1 MLVEDHPVLRNGLEA
16 LLSSEGFSV
25 VASTASAGEALEL
38 LDSAAPDLALVDI
51 FLGAGGNGIDL
62 AREIGARRP
71 EVAVVFYT
79 GHEDRDL
86 ALASLGAGA
95 RGYVVKDHP
104 PQELVRALR
113 LVAAGGTYVDSRL
126 GPMATVREA

>member
-16 LLSSEGFSV
+16 LLSAEGFSV
-25 VASTASAGEALEL
+25 VASTASADEALDL
-38 LDSAAPDLALVDI
+38 LDGAAPDIALVDI
-51 FLGAGGNGIDL
+51 FLGEGGNGIDL
-62 AREIGARRP
+62 ARAIGARRP

-79 GHEDRDL
+79 GHEDREL
-86 ALASLGAGA
+86 AVASLDTGA

-113 LVAAGGTYVDSRL
+113 MVAAGETYVDARL
-126 GPMATVREA
+126 APALAAHDG